1 MMVILTNSAIERV
14 RSEQARLVMRVLR
27 VNKKLEV
34 LMQKGQPLN
43 NEDVALRNILS
54 SLLRELHKPSQYRGR
69 LNELKPQLNHYLN
82 QPCMTIDEKS
92 VGDEEVMKE
101 LQSFLLLQTQG
112 LAQLVDIVKRDQQD
126 VEYIGKQLDQ
136 LLMIMRK

>member
-1 MMVILTNSAIERV
+1 
-14 RSEQARLVMRVLR
+14 
-27 VNKKLEV
+27 
-34 LMQKGQPLN
+34 MQKGQPLN
-43 NEDVALRNILS
+43 NEDVALRNIIS